1 MTSFAVE
8 FLGCKVALADS
19 QAVRERLAAD
29 GHAETG
35 PADADVRV
43 VTTCCVTNEALAKS
57 RKAVRRAA
65 RTAREVYVTGCGA
78 NLSGD
83 GLAGLPA
90 NVRIVRGGH
99 DRAPTAVSEAI
110 GALGCVG
117 GTAPAFGRTRAYVK
131 IQDGCSFGCSY
142 CVIPSVRGPSRSRT
156 ADAVLRDAARR
167 ASQGHR
173 ELVLTGINLGCFRD
187 RAAGVDLAALLGR
200 LAELSGVERVRLS
213 SIEVNHLTDR
223 LLRAM
228 APDGRIAPHLHVPM
242 QSGDDG
248 VLAAMR
254 RHYTSARFLAKLE
267 RARRLVP
274 GVNLTTDVIVGHP
287 SERADAFEA
296 TLAAVRAAGFS
307 KVHVF
312 PYSPRPDTRDGA
324 DDPVPPAAKQE
335 RSARLRRL
343 SDRQGAAHRR
353 SKLGAVERVLVEP
366 GRGGGYSA
374 DYTAFRVADA
384 PEGTLVSVLAT
395 GLESGA
401 VVGTM
406 CA

>member
-35 PADADVRV
+35 PTDADVRV

-83 GLAGLPA
+83 VLAGLPA

-142 CVIPSVRGPSRSRT
+142 CVIPAVRGPSRSRT

-187 RAAGVDLAALLGR
+187 PAAGVDLAALLGR
-200 LAELSGVERVRLS
+200 LAELPGVERVRLS

-228 APDGRIAPHLHVPM
+228 ASDGRIAPHLHVPM

-287 SERADAFEA
+287 ERDSGRVRGDAGRRA
-296 TLAAVRAAGFS
+296 GGGVQQGARVPVLAAPGHPGRSGRSGAARGQA
-307 KVHVF
+307 
-312 PYSPRPDTRDGA
+312 GA
-324 DDPVPPAAKQE
+324 LGTAPPAL
-335 RSARLRRL
+335 RSPG
-343 SDRQGAAHRR
+343 SGAP
-353 SKLGAVERVLVEP
+353 AVEA
-366 GRGGGYSA
+366 GRRRAGAGGA
-374 DYTAFRVADA
+374 
-384 PEGTLVSVLAT
+384 
-395 GLESGA
+395 
-401 VVGTM
+401 
-406 CA
+406 

>member
-29 GHAETG
+29 GHAEAS

-83 GLAGLPA
+83 GLAGLPG
-90 NVRIVRGGH
+90 NVRIVRGAH
-99 DRAPTAVSEAI
+99 DRAPAAVSEAV
-110 GALGCVG
+110 GGLGCVG
-117 GTAPAFGRTRAYVK
+117 GAAPAFGRSRAYVK

-142 CVIPSVRGPSRSRT
+142 CVIPSVRGPSRSRSV
-156 ADAVLRDAARR
+156 DAVLRDGARR
-167 ASQGHR
+167 AEQGHR

-187 RAAGVDLAALLGR
+187 RSAGVDLAALLRR
-200 LAELSGVERVRLS
+200 LAAIPGVERVRLS

-228 APDGRIAPHLHVPM
+228 AADERIAPHLHVPM

-254 RHYTSARFLAKLE
+254 RHYTSPRFLAKLD
-267 RARRLVP
+267 RARRMVP
-274 GVNLTTDVIVGHP
+274 GLNLTSDVIVGHP
-287 SERADAFEA
+287 SEDDAAFEG

-312 PYSPRPDTRDGA
+312 PYSPRPDTRDA
-324 DDPVPPAAKQE
+324 AHDPVPPAAKRE

-353 SKLGAVERVLVEP
+353 SKLGSVERVLVEP

-374 DYTAFRVADA
+374 DYTPFRVDGA
-384 PEGTLVSVLAT
+384 PDNAVVAVRAT
-395 GLESGA
+395 GLEPDA

-406 CA
+406 CG

>member
-1 MTSFAVE
+1 
-8 FLGCKVALADS
+8 
-19 QAVRERLAAD
+19 
-29 GHAETG
+29 
-35 PADADVRV
+35 
-43 VTTCCVTNEALAKS
+43 
-57 RKAVRRAA
+57 
-65 RTAREVYVTGCGA
+65 
-78 NLSGD
+78 
-83 GLAGLPA
+83 
-90 NVRIVRGGH
+90 
-99 DRAPTAVSEAI
+99 
-110 GALGCVG
+110 
-117 GTAPAFGRTRAYVK
+117 
-131 IQDGCSFGCSY
+131 
-142 CVIPSVRGPSRSRT
+142 VIPSVRGPSRSRT
-156 ADAVLRDAARR
+156 ADAVLRDAVRR
-167 ASQGHR
+167 ASKGHR
-173 ELVLTGINLGCFRD
+173 ELVLTGINLGCFQD
-187 RAAGVDLAALLGR
+187 QAAGVDLAALLGR
-200 LAELSGVERVRLS
+200 LAELPGVERVRLS

-228 APDGRIAPHLHVPM
+228 ASDGRIAPHLHVPM

-312 PYSPRPDTRDGA
+312 PYSPRPDTRDAA
-324 DDPVPPAAKQE
+324 DDPVQAAAKRE

-366 GRGGGYSA
+366 GRGGGYAA
-374 DYTAFRVADA
+374 DYTAFRVEGA
-384 PEGTLVSVLAT
+384 PEGTLVTVLAT

>member
-57 RKAVRRAA
+57 RKAVRRAT

-99 DRAPTAVSEAI
+99 DRAPAAVSEAV

-167 ASQGHR
+167 AAQGHR

-200 LAELSGVERVRLS
+200 LAELPDVECVRLS

-223 LLRAM
+223 LLRSM
-228 APDGRIAPHLHVPM
+228 ASDG
-242 QSGDDG
+242 
-248 VLAAMR
+248 
-254 RHYTSARFLAKLE
+254 FLAKLE

-287 SERADAFEA
+287 SETADAFEA
-296 TLAAVRAAGFS
+296 TLAAVRAAEFS

-312 PYSPRPDTRDGA
+312 PYSPRPDTRDAA
-324 DDPVPPAAKQE
+324 DDRVPPAAKRE

-374 DYTAFRVADA
+374 DYTAFRVENA
-384 PEGTLVSVLAT
+384 PEGALVSVLAT

>member
-29 GHAETG
+29 GHAEIR

-83 GLAGLPA
+83 GLTGLPA

-99 DRAPTAVSEAI
+99 DRATTAVSEAI

-117 GTAPAFGRTRAYVK
+117 GAAPAFGRTRAYVK

-156 ADAVLRDAARR
+156 ADAVLRDATRR

-228 APDGRIAPHLHVPM
+228 ASDGRIAPHLHVPM

-287 SERADAFEA
+287 SETADAFEA

-312 PYSPRPDTRDGA
+312 PYSPRPDTRDAA
-324 DDPVPPAAKQE
+324 DDPVQAAAKRE

-366 GRGGGYSA
+366 GRGGGYAA
-374 DYTAFRVADA
+374 DYTAFRVEGA
-384 PEGTLVSVLAT
+384 PEGTLVTVLAT